1 MGNINWSKSTSFYD
15 EKNSLINANV
25 TQNDWLGFLDALG
38 WMENTGKYGGVN
50 SSGYIGMYQ
59 VGNDQLSYMNFIN
72 GIGGKLFN
80 IASINDLAENPLAQ
94 DLAAIMEFS
103 GIPDIGTSFV
113 SKYTAVKIASQ
124 QYPNL
129 YSNFNNIIGKSFT
142 IKYLSDSGQI
152 TGTDTIILTAAGIA
166 SAAHLIGQGAMA
178 KALNYIYTSC
188 FDGSGNQIS
197 SIATLPT
204 SGLADGNNIA
214 FSTYTKLLQNYDI
227 SPLINASEDPNLTQ
241 LSSLISVL
249 VSHRKD
255 KIIDDIIVKKQ
266 DISMSL
272 LPEYKNIVQAILQ
285 GLDLSVEHL
294 DTIDGNVILAG
305 GDNLKYTDKAD
316 LVFGLGDNNTL
327 KGGKG
332 KDILIG
338 GNGYDTYIWNTGDG
352 TDTIIDEDGN
362 GIIKVNNADVELF
375 AAGSFIETSP
385 GVWQKTMVDNS
396 VLTLTHHS
404 PWRLITADG
413 SEIILGSDWQDG
425 DFGIHLQTAA
435 ADVSGSLIPH
445 GDLKPLDQDP
455 NTDGIQ
461 TGTDALGNVI
471 VGTEA
476 DPVREDTLYD
486 DTGNDRLEG
495 YAGSDILLANR
506 GGDNLL
512 YADQQQD
519 FQTLYNQGQSATG
532 TGQRG
537 DLLSS
542 GAGSDQLYGSNGRDA
557 LAGGDGADILL
568 GGGDDDLLYGDGG
581 FVGVGSG
588 WSVNA
593 SVQLSGANYQ
603 ASTLG
608 GNDILYGG
616 TGNDILNGGQGSD
629 VLDGGAGRDILQG
642 GEGNDVLYADEQN
655 SEAVNGMNQANL
667 SGDFLSGGLG
677 DDMLIGVTLS
687 NAATGESGGN
697 DLMLGGDGQDWID
710 GGGGDDT
717 LYGDA
722 SGYANSNWAVTRELT
737 SVGNSTTVS
746 LQFSNADATDLGA
759 GSADT
764 IYGGAGKDWIFS
776 NQGDDVVDAGIDDD
790 VAFGGLGQDTIFG
803 RDGND
808 LLLGNDGTTSEL
820 GDGSDYLDGGD
831 GDDTLWGE
839 GGADTLQG
847 GAGNDKLQ
855 GDGNDTTNQEQGDDL
870 LDGGADNDT
879 LYGNGGN
886 DTLIGGTGNDELYGG
901 AGFDTYI
908 INAGDGIDHIIDSDP
923 EKNSKIIFGNGV
935 KSSDVKLRLGS
946 LMLDLGNGNAVH
958 IENFDQTDVFNSSS
972 VSSFEFADG
981 TTLNVDQLLAR
992 GFDLDGTDQ
1001 NDTIFGTN
1009 TIDRINGMEG
1019 NDQLVG
1025 GAGNDI
1031 MLGGAGMDYLQGDDG
1046 DDYLDGGDGDD
1057 LSTLNGNLLFEGG
1070 LSGGAG
1076 DDTIYG
1082 RAGKDELVG
1091 GDGQDLLDGG
1101 TEDDLLFGEAGN
1113 DRLLGGDGDDKLSGG
1128 DGNDTLSG
1136 GAGVDYFNG
1145 GAGDDTYLDVT
1156 AEDVIFDNQGSDT
1169 IELLGANGLAATGAL
1184 SKTGNSSVAVKL
1196 DNGDTLNLINAFYGT
1211 HYNLKFANNA
1221 IIDLEAMIGNTLTT
1235 AVSLGL
1241 DDNGGHLYGGAGND
1255 LLHGGAGNDV
1265 LSGALGADKLYGYA
1279 GNDTLNGGAGNDI
1292 LDAGAG
1298 DDTLIGSVGQD
1309 LLLGGAGNDV
1319 YQLDANAGPDLIT
1332 DSQGQNL
1339 IRFGADLDQAAL
1351 TVSVLTIAG
1360 QTALTL
1366 KVAGV
1371 ELATITQG
1379 LTTYR
1384 FEFADGSQMSAD
1396 EFMLNFRTDVVTQT
1410 GNDSDNTLFGG
1421 RAADSLSGNAGNDTL
1436 WGGGGNDL
1444 LFGGLGGDDYHY
1456 QLGDGH
1462 DIIQETDG
1470 ANAGQSSQDRV
1481 VFGPGIEV
1489 SDVVFNH
1496 RANGDLS
1503 LSVAGLAD
1511 AITVVGWYADPAQR
1525 VENFVFA
1532 DGQQIS
1538 ADSLLALPL
1547 APQLGGAGDDSLV
1560 GSAFRDILRGGN
1572 GNDLLSGNGGNDD
1585 LYGEAGTDRYVF
1597 AMNSGADQIFEV
1609 AGETSIIELNDY
1621 DLSRL
1626 VGTRVGDDLLLSVS
1640 GAGDSMTLKDFYT
1653 QSHDWQVK
1661 TPSGTSLSVAEL
1673 LSNNAAYLTSRSELT
1688 GLQDHWLAGV
1698 RDSVTQ
1704 AQKAA
1709 GMVST
1714 AEEMSFQFDIS
1725 QTATSYTRA
1734 NGYGGWMPSN
1744 GASYTFNRPAVAIG
1758 GVSFVP
1764 YASDNANINYQVDAS
1779 GSVLKNVVVDWSG
1792 PKVASSSRVY
1802 SSTTGHYLYTT
1813 EQLVNIILSL
1823 GVSGMENPYV
1833 YTETPLYTATT
1844 TTTHYSGTVRSMMPA
1859 DGTGYSVDNV
1869 QAQNFF
1875 QLGSYPT
1882 TLSMSVA
1889 NSAIIIDQVTA
1900 GDSDNTIHYSGD
1912 LGIVQGGAGNDTI
1925 RANGYDVS
1933 IGNQSFA
1940 SQLFLDG
1947 GVGNDLIVGGLDS
1960 DTIVGGRGDDMLRG
1974 ETGDDRYYF
1983 LAGDTGTDL
1992 VYDVGY
1998 GGPVDNDSVVFGAG
2012 ITLANLSFSWGN
2024 EALPGYT
2031 YGNYDESRIRMFQ
2044 TLDITWQPG
2053 SVARIV
2059 MPTPFLNSG
2068 GDTVVSNDWE
2078 QTGIEYFEFADGS
2091 RMRMTQMLAS
2101 ANVPVR
2107 PTLGRPGD
2115 NMVAGTVGADELLGL
2130 SGADDLYG
2138 GFGADT
2144 LIGNAGD
2151 DWLFGGAGDDRLE
2164 GGMGDDSY
2172 YFLADEVGTD
2182 LLYDLG
2188 YGGNYGGGYGG
2199 SYGGDYG
2206 GSYGGDYGGSYG
2218 GGYGGDYGGNN
2229 DTVVFGD
2236 GVSLSNFNFA
2246 WNEEALTSAADGS
2259 TQWYQTLDIT
2269 WQPNSTVRIV
2279 MPRADRNAAEKIG
2292 IEYFKFADGSQMTMA
2307 QMLSLAGPSR
2317 EHSPIINTPLA
2328 DQVATED
2335 MPFSYTIPQDAFIDL
2350 DAGDSLRYSYDG
2362 WPGWL
2367 NFDPETLSFS
2377 GTPPFSGATDL
2388 YSPSDWWNVRVT
2400 ATDRFGA
2407 SISNSFTLTANPINK
2422 VTGTT
2427 SGDSLL
2433 GTALADELIG
2443 LAGSDQLDGGSGTD
2457 KLIGGLGDDRLN
2469 GGAGDDLLYG
2479 GDILDNSV
2487 ATPINQLVINAKASL
2502 LNDGV
2507 GARMDVYIDGLLKT
2521 SFSVTNTQNY
2531 QAYTVDP
2538 TLLGMGGHR
2547 IEVVFGNDSA
2557 IAGPPAQD
2565 RNLFVSGIVL
2575 NGSVIASTAN
2585 GVYYDIGA
2593 GGAALDGQNLLV
2605 GQVTMPWN
2613 GALRFNLDGNDRLDG
2628 GIGADT
2634 MIGGFGNDVYVVD
2647 NVADTINETIDAGI
2661 DIVQSSIDYDLRNA
2675 ANVENLL
2682 LVGPDAFDGIGNALD
2697 NTLFGNLVGNS
2708 LDGGLGVDRMVGG
2721 QGDDFYVIDNNSD
2734 IVVEYSGEGIDTAL
2748 AGVSFSLSANVENLI
2763 LSGTAAINGTGN
2775 TLNNILEGNTGNN
2788 TLNGD
2793 AGDDTLKGQA
2803 GNDGVN
2809 GGAGNDVL
2817 YGGDVI
2823 DAVPATLVNQLVI
2836 NAKANLLNDGAG
2848 ARMDVYID
2856 GVLKTTFSVSN
2867 TAAYQD
2873 YTLDPGLLGI
2883 GAHLIDIAFSN
2894 DAAIASPP
2902 QDRNLYVNTIKING
2916 QSIANSADG
2925 VYYDIGAGTAALD
2938 GKNLIAGQ
2946 GVMPW
2951 NGALRF
2957 NLDGNDRLD
2966 GGTGAD
2972 TMAGGLGNDIYIV
2985 GEAGDSVIEAA
2996 NAGIDLIQS
3005 SISYDL
3011 NQAANVEN
3019 LTLTGSATITA
3030 IGNALDNTLLGNAAD
3045 NRLDG
3050 GLGIDRLAGGLG
3062 NDTYVVDSSSDVIVE
3077 NANSGIDTV
3086 ESSVSWTLGAELENL
3101 TLTGSTAINGTGNAL
3116 NNVLKGN
3123 SAVNSL
3129 SAAAGNDTLDGG
3141 AGADTLTGGT
3151 GNDTYLLGR
3160 GYAADTVVENDATA
3174 GNTDIAQFLSGIT
3187 ADQIWLRHVG
3197 NNLEASIIGT
3207 SDKLVVKDWY
3217 TGAANHVEQFK
3228 TTDGALT
3235 LLDSQVENLVSA
3247 MAAFAPPAAGQTT
3260 LPTDYQAALA
3270 PVIAANWK

>member
-1 MGNINWSKSTSFYD
+1 MKS
-15 EKNSLINANV
+15 N
-25 TQNDWLGFLDALG
+25 
-38 WMENTGKYGGVN
+38 
-50 SSGYIGMYQ
+50 
-59 VGNDQLSYMNFIN
+59 
-72 GIGGKLFN
+72 
-80 IASINDLAENPLAQ
+80 
-94 DLAAIMEFS
+94 
-103 GIPDIGTSFV
+103 
-113 SKYTAVKIASQ
+113 
-124 QYPNL
+124 
-129 YSNFNNIIGKSFT
+129 
-142 IKYLSDSGQI
+142 
-152 TGTDTIILTAAGIA
+152 
-166 SAAHLIGQGAMA
+166 
-178 KALNYIYTSC
+178 
-188 FDGSGNQIS
+188 
-197 SIATLPT
+197 
-204 SGLADGNNIA
+204 
-214 FSTYTKLLQNYDI
+214 
-227 SPLINASEDPNLTQ
+227 
-241 LSSLISVL
+241 
-249 VSHRKD
+249 
-255 KIIDDIIVKKQ
+255 
-266 DISMSL
+266 
-272 LPEYKNIVQAILQ
+272 
-285 GLDLSVEHL
+285 
-294 DTIDGNVILAG
+294 
-305 GDNLKYTDKAD
+305 
-316 LVFGLGDNNTL
+316 
-327 KGGKG
+327 
-332 KDILIG
+332 
-338 GNGYDTYIWNTGDG
+338 
-352 TDTIIDEDGN
+352 
-362 GIIKVNNADVELF
+362 
-375 AAGSFIETSP
+375 
-385 GVWQKTMVDNS
+385 
-396 VLTLTHHS
+396 
-404 PWRLITADG
+404 
-413 SEIILGSDWQDG
+413 
-425 DFGIHLQTAA
+425 
-435 ADVSGSLIPH
+435 
-445 GDLKPLDQDP
+445 
-455 NTDGIQ
+455 
-461 TGTDALGNVI
+461 
-471 VGTEA
+471 
-476 DPVREDTLYD
+476 
-486 DTGNDRLEG
+486 
-495 YAGSDILLANR
+495 
-506 GGDNLL
+506 
-512 YADQQQD
+512 
-519 FQTLYNQGQSATG
+519 
-532 TGQRG
+532 
-537 DLLSS
+537 
-542 GAGSDQLYGSNGRDA
+542 
-557 LAGGDGADILL
+557 
-568 GGGDDDLLYGDGG
+568 
-581 FVGVGSG
+581 
-588 WSVNA
+588 
-593 SVQLSGANYQ
+593 
-603 ASTLG
+603 
-608 GNDILYGG
+608 
-616 TGNDILNGGQGSD
+616 
-629 VLDGGAGRDILQG
+629 
-642 GEGNDVLYADEQN
+642 
-655 SEAVNGMNQANL
+655 
-667 SGDFLSGGLG
+667 
-677 DDMLIGVTLS
+677 
-687 NAATGESGGN
+687 
-697 DLMLGGDGQDWID
+697 
-710 GGGGDDT
+710 
-717 LYGDA
+717 
-722 SGYANSNWAVTRELT
+722 
-737 SVGNSTTVS
+737 
-746 LQFSNADATDLGA
+746 
-759 GSADT
+759 
-764 IYGGAGKDWIFS
+764 
-776 NQGDDVVDAGIDDD
+776 
-790 VAFGGLGQDTIFG
+790 
-803 RDGND
+803 
-808 LLLGNDGTTSEL
+808 
-820 GDGSDYLDGGD
+820 
-831 GDDTLWGE
+831 
-839 GGADTLQG
+839 
-847 GAGNDKLQ
+847 
-855 GDGNDTTNQEQGDDL
+855 
-870 LDGGADNDT
+870 
-879 LYGNGGN
+879 
-886 DTLIGGTGNDELYGG
+886 
-901 AGFDTYI
+901 
-908 INAGDGIDHIIDSDP
+908 
-923 EKNSKIIFGNGV
+923 
-935 KSSDVKLRLGS
+935 DVKLRLGS

-958 IENFDQTDVFNSSS
+958 IENFDQTDVFNTSS

-981 TTLNVDQLLAR
+981 TTLSIDQLLAR

-1001 NDTIFGTN
+1001 NDTVFGTN
-1009 TIDRINGMEG
+1009 TTDRINGLDG
-1019 NDQLVG
+1019 NDQLVS
-1025 GAGNDI
+1025 GAGNDTL
-1031 MLGGAGMDYLQGDDG
+1031 LGGAGMDYLQGDDG

-1057 LSTLNGNLLFEGG
+1057 LSTLNGNVLFDGG

-1082 RAGKDELVG
+1082 RAGKDELAG

-1101 TEDDLLFGEAGN
+1101 TEDDFLFGEAGN

-1128 DGNDTLSG
+1128 EGNDILTG
-1136 GAGVDYFNG
+1136 GAGLDYFNG
-1145 GAGDDTYLDVT
+1145 GAGDDTYLDLA

-1169 IELLGANGLAATGAL
+1169 IELLGANGLATTDAL
-1184 SKTGNSSVAVKL
+1184 SKSGNSSLAVKL
-1196 DNGDTLNLINAFYGT
+1196 DNGDTLNLVNVFYGT
-1211 HYNLKFANNA
+1211 HYNLKFGNSST
-1221 IIDLEAMIGNTLTT
+1221 IDLEAMIGSTLTT

-1241 DDNGGHLYGGAGND
+1241 EDNGGRLYGGAGADNLYGGAGND
-1255 LLHGGAGNDV
+1255 A

-1298 DDTLIGSVGQD
+1298 DDTLIGGVGQD

-1384 FEFADGSQMSAD
+1384 FELADGSQMSAD
-1396 EFMLNFRTDVVTQT
+1396 EFMLNFRSDAVTQN
-1410 GNDSDNTLFGG
+1410 GNDSDNILFGG

-1436 WGGGGNDL
+1436 WGGGGNDR
-1444 LFGGLGGDDYHY
+1444 LFGGLGADDYHY
-1456 QLGDGH
+1456 RLDDGH
-1462 DIIQETDG
+1462 DIIQETDV

-1503 LSVAGLAD
+1503 LSVAGLTD

-1525 VENFVFA
+1525 VESFVFA
-1532 DGQQIS
+1532 DGQQVS

-1585 LYGEAGTDRYVF
+1585 LYGDAGTDSYVF

-1626 VGTRVGDDLLLSVS
+1626 AGTRVGDDLLLSVS
-1640 GAGDSMTLKDFYT
+1640 GAADSMTLTGFYT

-1714 AEEMSFQFDIS
+1714 AGEMSFQFDIS

-1744 GASYTFNRPAVAIG
+1744 GASYTINRPAVAIG

-1764 YASDNANINYQVDAS
+1764 YASDNANINYQVDSS

-1792 PKVASSSRVY
+1792 PEVASSLRVY

-1813 EQLVNIILSL
+1813 EQLVNLILSL

-1833 YTETPLYTATT
+1833 FTETPLYTTTT
-1844 TTTHYSGTVRSMMPA
+1844 TTTHYTGKVRSMMPA
-1859 DGTGYSVDNV
+1859 DGTGYGVDNV

-1875 QLGSYPT
+1875 QLGNYPT

-1900 GDSDNTIHYSGD
+1900 GDSDNTIRYSGD

-1998 GGPVDNDSVVFGAG
+1998 GGPVDNDTVVFGAG

-2031 YGNYDESRIRMFQ
+2031 YGNYDESRLRMFQ

-2059 MPTPFLNSG
+2059 MPTPFVNSYG
-2068 GDTVVSNDWE
+2068 TTVVSNDWE

-2091 RMRMTQMLAS
+2091 RMRMTQILAS

-2199 SYGGDYG
+2199 SYGG
-2206 GSYGGDYGGSYG
+2206 
-2218 GGYGGDYGGNN
+2218 GYGGDYGGNN

-2246 WNEEALTSAADGS
+2246 WNEEALISAVDGS

-2279 MPRADRNAAEKIG
+2279 IPRADRNDAEKIG

-2307 QMLSLAGPSR
+2307 QMLSLAGPSP

-2350 DAGDSLRYSYDG
+2350 DAGDSLRYSHDG

-2367 NFDPETLSFS
+2367 NFDPETLTFS

-2388 YSPSDWWNVRVT
+2388 YSPSDWWNVTVT

-2407 SISNSFTLTANPINK
+2407 SISNSFRLTANPINK

-2427 SGDSLL
+2427 SSDSLL
-2433 GTALADELIG
+2433 GTALADQLIG

-2487 ATPINQLVINAKASL
+2487 ATPINQLVINAKASF

-2507 GARMDVYIDGLLKT
+2507 GARMDVYINGLLKT

-2538 TLLGMGGHR
+2538 ALLGVDGHR
-2547 IEVVFGNDSA
+2547 IEVAFSNDST
-2557 IAGPPAQD
+2557 IAGTPAQD

-2575 NGSVIASTAN
+2575 NGVAIATTTA
-2585 GVYYDIGA
+2585 GVYYDIGPA
-2593 GGAALDGQNLLV
+2593 TKALDGQNLLA

-2634 MIGGFGNDVYVVD
+2634 MIGGFGNDIYIVD
-2647 NVADTINETIDAGI
+2647 NVADTITEMIDAGI
-2661 DIVQSSIDYDLRNA
+2661 DMVQSTIDYDLKNT
-2675 ANVENLL
+2675 ANVENLM
-2682 LVGPDAFDGIGNALD
+2682 LVGADALDGIGNALD

-2721 QGDDFYVIDNNSD
+2721 QGDDYYIVDNNGD
-2734 IVVEYSGEGIDTAL
+2734 IVVENSGEGTDTVL
-2748 AGVSFSLSANVENLI
+2748 SEVSYSLSANVENLS
-2763 LSGTAAINGTGN
+2763 LTGTAAINATGN
-2775 TLNNILEGNTGNN
+2775 TLNNILEGNAANN

-2793 AGDDTLKGQA
+2793 AGEDTLKGQA
-2803 GNDGVN
+2803 GNDSVN
-2809 GGAGNDVL
+2809 GGAGDDVL
-2817 YGGDVI
+2817 YGGDLI
-2823 DAVPATLVNQLVI
+2823 DGVPATLVNQLVI
-2836 NAKANLLNDGAG
+2836 NAKTNLLNDGAG

-2856 GVLKTTFSVSN
+2856 GVLKTTFSVTN

-2873 YTLDPGLLGI
+2873 YTVDPGLLGI

-2925 VYYDIGAGTAALD
+2925 VYYDIGAGTGALD
-2938 GKNLIAGQ
+2938 GKNLIASQ

-2966 GGTGAD
+2966 GGIGAD
-2972 TMAGGLGNDIYIV
+2972 TMAGGLGNDIYTV

-2996 NAGIDLIQS
+2996 NAGIDLVQS

-3019 LTLTGSATITA
+3019 LTLTGSATINA

-3062 NDTYVVDSSSDVIVE
+3062 NDTYVVDNGSDVIVE
-3077 NANSGIDTV
+3077 NANSGIDSV
-3086 ESSVSWTLGAELENL
+3086 ESSISWTLGGELENL
-3101 TLTGSTAINGTGNAL
+3101 TLTGSTASNGTGNAL

-3123 SAVNSL
+3123 SAGNSL

-3141 AGADTLTGGT
+3141 AGADTLTGGI
-3151 GNDTYLLGR
+3151 GNDTYVLGR

-3197 NNLEASIIGT
+3197 NNLEASVIGT

-3247 MAAFAPPAAGQTT
+3247 MAAFAPPTAGQTT

>member
-1 MGNINWSKSTSFYD
+1 MSYKP
-15 EKNSLINANV
+15 V
-25 TQNDWLGFLDALG
+25 TGISGFLEWWASKPMLYDILAIQTLYG
-38 WMENTGKYGGVN
+38 VNTTEPKLDNTGDKAYKFKTGA
-50 SSGYIGMYQ
+50 
-59 VGNDQLSYMNFIN
+59 D
-72 GIGGKLFN
+72 
-80 IASINDLAENPLAQ
+80 
-94 DLAAIMEFS
+94 AIQA
-103 GIPDIGTSFV
+103 IW
-113 SKYTAVKIASQ
+113 
-124 QYPNL
+124 
-129 YSNFNNIIGKSFT
+129 
-142 IKYLSDSGQI
+142 DSG
-152 TGTDTIILTAAGIA
+152 GTDTIDAHEQTDSVTIDLRPGHFSFVGTDEGSSQQQIAIAYQVAGQENNWIENA
-166 SAAHLIGQGAMA
+166 IGGSKDDHLIGNAGDNRLEGGAGA
-178 KALNYIYTSC
+178 DTLIGG
-188 FDGSGNQIS
+188 DGI
-197 SIATLPT
+197 
-204 SGLADGNNIA
+204 D
-214 FSTYTKLLQNYDI
+214 TYVI
-227 SPLINASEDPNLTQ
+227 EG
-241 LSSLISVL
+241 
-249 VSHRKD
+249 
-255 KIIDDIIVKKQ
+255 DDIIVDSGLNRIIYQGKL
-266 DISMSL
+266 IS
-272 LPEYKNIVQAILQ
+272 
-285 GLDLSVEHL
+285 GLFV
-294 DTIDGNVILAG
+294 
-305 GDNLKYTDKAD
+305 
-316 LVFGLGDNNTL
+316 
-327 KGGKG
+327 
-332 KDILIG
+332 
-338 GNGYDTYIWNTGDG
+338 GNGSGTTFTSLDG
-352 TDTIIDEDGN
+352 EIIQ
-362 GIIKVNNADVELF
+362 F
-375 AAGSFIETSP
+375 HSP
-385 GVWQKTMVDNS
+385 GH
-396 VLTLTHHS
+396 LTLS
-404 PWRLITADG
+404 AEDSITFLNQTSASAFADN
-413 SEIILGSDWQDG
+413 
-425 DFGIHLQTAA
+425 DFGFHLQETAINI
-435 ADVSGSLIPH
+435 SGSLIPH
-445 GDLKPLDQDP
+445 GDIKPLDQDP

-461 TGTDALGNVI
+461 IGTDALGNVI

-476 DPVREDTLYD
+476 DPGHEDTLYD
-486 DTGNDRLEG
+486 DIGNDRLEG

-519 FQTLYNQGQSATG
+519 FQALYSQGQTTTG

-603 ASTLG
+603 ASTLS

-642 GEGNDVLYADEQN
+642 GDGNDVLYSDEQN
-655 SEAVNGMNQANL
+655 SEAANGTDQANL

-687 NAATGESGGN
+687 NASTGESGGN
-697 DLMLGGDGQDWID
+697 DLMLGGDGQDWVD

-722 SGYANSNWAVTRELT
+722 SGYANSNWAVIRELT
-737 SVGNSTTVS
+737 TVGTTTTASV
-746 LQFSNADATDLGA
+746 QFSNADATDLGI

-790 VAFGGLGQDTIFG
+790 VVFGGLGQDTIFG

-808 LLLGNDGTTSEL
+808 LLLGNHGISSQL

-831 GDDTLWGE
+831 GDDRLWGD
-839 GGADTLQG
+839 GGDDVLLG
-847 GAGNDKLQ
+847 GSGNDGLQ
-855 GDGNDTTNQEQGDDL
+855 GDGNGTISQEQGDDL
-870 LDGGADNDT
+870 LDGGAGNDQ
-879 LYGNGGN
+879 LYGDGGN
-886 DTLIGGTGNDELYGG
+886 DTLIGGTGNDDLYGG
-901 AGFDTYI
+901 SGFDTYI
-908 INAGDGIDHIIDSDP
+908 INAGDGIDHIIDSDS

-958 IENFDQTDVFNSSS
+958 IENFDQTDVFNTSS

-981 TTLNVDQLLAR
+981 TTLSIDQLLAR

-1001 NDTIFGTN
+1001 NDTVLGTN
-1009 TIDRINGMEG
+1009 TTDRINGLDG

-1025 GAGNDI
+1025 GAGNDTL
-1031 MLGGAGMDYLQGDDG
+1031 LGGAGMDYLQGDDG
-1046 DDYLDGGDGDD
+1046 DDYLDGGDGDE
-1057 LSTLNGNLLFEGG
+1057 LSTLNGNVLFNGG

-1101 TEDDLLFGEAGN
+1101 TENDFLFGEAGN
-1113 DRLLGGDGDDKLSGG
+1113 DRLLGGDGDDQLSGG
-1128 DGNDTLSG
+1128 EGNDTLTG

-1145 GAGDDTYLDVT
+1145 GGGDDTYLDLT

-1169 IELLGANGLAATGAL
+1169 IELLGANGLAATGGL

-1211 HYNLKFANNA
+1211 HYNLKFANSS

-1241 DDNGGHLYGGAGND
+1241 DDNGGRLYGGAGADNLYGGAGND
-1255 LLHGGAGNDV
+1255 A

-1279 GNDTLNGGAGNDI
+1279 GNDTLNGGAGNDT

-1298 DDTLIGSVGQD
+1298 DDTLIGGVGQD

-1319 YQLDANAGPDLIT
+1319 YQLDANSGPDLIT

-1396 EFMLNFRTDVVTQT
+1396 EFTLNFRTDAVTQT

-1436 WGGGGNDL
+1436 WGGAGNDQL
-1444 LFGGLGGDDYHY
+1444 LGGLGSDDYHY
-1456 QLGDGH
+1456 RLGNGH

-1489 SDVVFNH
+1489 SDVVFSH

-1532 DGQQIS
+1532 DGQQVG
-1538 ADSLLALPL
+1538 ADTLLQLPL
-1547 APQLGGAGDDSLV
+1547 APQLGGGGDDKLI

-1572 GNDLLSGNGGNDD
+1572 GNDLLAGNGGNDE
-1585 LYGEAGTDRYVF
+1585 LYGETGTDSYVF

-1626 VGTRVGDDLLLSVS
+1626 AGTRVGDDLLLSVS

-1714 AEEMSFQFDIS
+1714 AGEMSFQFDIS

-1758 GVSFVP
+1758 GVSFIP
-1764 YASDNANINYQVDAS
+1764 YASDNANINYQVDS
-1779 GSVLKNVVVDWSG
+1779 PGSVLKNVVVDWSG
-1792 PKVASSSRVY
+1792 PEVASSSRVY

-1813 EQLVNIILSL
+1813 EQIVNLILSL

-1844 TTTHYSGTVRSMMPA
+1844 TTTHYIGTVRSMTPA

-1875 QLGSYPT
+1875 QLGNYPT

-1889 NSAIIIDQVTA
+1889 NSAIIIDQITA

-1933 IGNQSFA
+1933 IGNQSFD

-1998 GGPVDNDSVVFGAG
+1998 GGPVDNDTVVFGAG

-2031 YGNYDESRIRMFQ
+2031 YGNYDESRLRMFQ

-2059 MPTPFLNSG
+2059 MPTPFVNSYG
-2068 GDTVVSNDWE
+2068 TTVVSNDWE

-2091 RMRMTQMLAS
+2091 RMRMTQILAS

-2115 NMVAGTVGADELLGL
+2115 NMVAGTVGAEELLGL

-2199 SYGGDYG
+2199 GYGGSYGGDYG

-2236 GVSLSNFNFA
+2236 GVSLSNFNSA

-2279 MPRADRNAAEKIG
+2279 MPRVDRNDAEKIG

-2307 QMLSLAGPSR
+2307 QMLSLAGPSP

-2350 DAGDSLRYSYDG
+2350 DAGDSLRYSYDS

-2367 NFDPETLSFS
+2367 NFDPETLTFS

-2487 ATPINQLVINAKASL
+2487 ATPINQLVVNAKASL

-2538 TLLGMGGHR
+2538 ALLGVDGHR

-2593 GGAALDGQNLLV
+2593 GAAALDGQNLLA

-2628 GIGADT
+2628 GIGADS

-2661 DIVQSSIDYDLRNA
+2661 DMVQSSIDYDLKNA
-2675 ANVENLL
+2675 VNVENLML
-2682 LVGPDAFDGIGNALD
+2682 LGTEAFDGIGNSLN
-2697 NTLFGNLVGNS
+2697 NTLFGNMVDNW
-2708 LDGGLGVDRMVGG
+2708 LDGGIGRDRMVGG
-2721 QGDDFYVIDNNSD
+2721 KGDDYYIVDNIGD
-2734 IVVEYSGEGIDTAL
+2734 IVVENSGEGTDTVL
-2748 AGVSFSLSANVENLI
+2748 SEVSYNLSANVENLS
-2763 LSGTAAINGTGN
+2763 LTGTAAINATGN
-2775 TLNNILEGNTGNN
+2775 TLNNVLEGNTGNN

-2793 AGDDTLKGQA
+2793 AGDDILKGQA
-2803 GNDGVN
+2803 GNDSVN

-2823 DAVPATLVNQLVI
+2823 DALPATLVNQLVI
-2836 NAKANLLNDGAG
+2836 NAKANLLIDGVG

-2856 GVLKTTFSVSN
+2856 GVLKTTFSVTN
-2867 TAAYQD
+2867 TAAYQN
-2873 YTLDPGLLGI
+2873 YTVDPGLLGI
-2883 GAHLIDIAFSN
+2883 GAHLIDISFSN

-2902 QDRNLYVNTIKING
+2902 QDRNLYINTLTVNG
-2916 QSIANSADG
+2916 QSIANTADG

-2966 GGTGAD
+2966 GGIGAD

-2996 NAGIDLIQS
+2996 NAGIDLVQS

-3011 NQAANVEN
+3011 TQAANVEN
-3019 LTLTGSATITA
+3019 LTLTGLATINAT
-3030 IGNALDNTLLGNAAD
+3030 GNALDNTLLGNAAD

-3062 NDTYVVDSSSDVIVE
+3062 NDTYVVDSNSDVIVE

-3116 NNVLKGN
+3116 NNALKGN

-3141 AGADTLTGGT
+3141 AGVDTLTGGT

-3207 SDKLVVKDWY
+3207 DDKLIVKDWY
-3217 TGAANHVEQFK
+3217 TGTANHVEQFK

-3247 MAAFAPPAAGQTT
+3247 MAAFAPPTAGQTT

-3270 PVIAANWK
+3270 PVISANWK

>member
-1 MGNINWSKSTSFYD
+1 MTSFNYNTLD
-15 EKNSLINANV
+15 NANIISNGQTEYQRICFNLVKTAEGVKTEAYLDSKKIPTIGIGFNLRDTNVLQKVLMAFSVDGVTDLANV
-25 TQNDWLGFLDALG
+25 TNAFLVIANAPYNSDTALQTALNNKMAEYYAQGKVNRSTFAFAAGETGFNEMRDTFNQAVQEYEGNHLPGKNEPGRVDNWLANIPSSKERAVLVSLSYNGLINEGTSPTLRKAILDGNRAEAWYQIRYDSNKLGKHYLGNVIEPSEQLAFDKGEDKGTAKRRFLESETFGLYNDEVNVTPDEAKDAYRMLQLHRDYVLKYEAGYGQTSDGQDGSRGNQIDKANNDYHLTATSVVETLIQALTLARDALIADLQSKYTSLVGFDFSSYNALSIYLDPNRDSASQAINPQHNSKLDARQKDQNGNEIISNDILIG
-38 WMENTGKYGGVN
+38 EGG
-50 SSGYIGMYQ
+50 
-59 VGNDQLSYMNFIN
+59 DDTL
-72 GIGGKLFN
+72 IGGK
-80 IASINDLAENPLAQ
+80 
-94 DLAAIMEFS
+94 
-103 GIPDIGTSFV
+103 
-113 SKYTAVKIASQ
+113 
-124 QYPNL
+124 
-129 YSNFNNIIGKSFT
+129 
-142 IKYLSDSGQI
+142 
-152 TGTDTIILTAAGIA
+152 
-166 SAAHLIGQGAMA
+166 
-178 KALNYIYTSC
+178 
-188 FDGSGNQIS
+188 GN
-197 SIATLPT
+197 
-204 SGLADGNNIA
+204 
-214 FSTYTKLLQNYDI
+214 
-227 SPLINASEDPNLTQ
+227 
-241 LSSLISVL
+241 
-249 VSHRKD
+249 
-255 KIIDDIIVKKQ
+255 
-266 DISMSL
+266 
-272 LPEYKNIVQAILQ
+272 
-285 GLDLSVEHL
+285 
-294 DTIDGNVILAG
+294 
-305 GDNLKYTDKAD
+305 
-316 LVFGLGDNNTL
+316 
-327 KGGKG
+327 
-332 KDILIG
+332 DILIG

-352 TDTIIDEDGN
+352 TDTIIDEDGK

-375 AAGSFIETSP
+375 AVGAFIETTPGS
-385 GVWQKTMVDNS
+385 GVWKKTMADGS
-396 VLTLTHHS
+396 ILTLTHHS
-404 PWRLITADG
+404 PWRLVTEDG
-413 SEIILGSDWQDG
+413 SEIILGDDWQDG
-425 DFGIHLQTAA
+425 EFGIHRQSAG
-435 ADVSGSLIPH
+435 ADVSGSVIPH

-461 TGTDALGNVI
+461 IGTDALGNVI

-476 DPVREDTLYD
+476 DPGREDTLYD
-486 DTGNDRLEG
+486 DSGNDRLEG

-616 TGNDILNGGQGSD
+616 TGNDTLNGGQGAD

-642 GEGNDVLYADEQN
+642 GEGNDVLYADEQV

-687 NAATGESGGN
+687 NASTGESGGN

-722 SGYANSNWAVTRELT
+722 SGYANSNWAVTRELAT
-737 SVGNSTTVS
+737 VGNTTTAS
-746 LQFSNADATDLGA
+746 IQFSNADATDLGI

-790 VAFGGLGQDTIFG
+790 VVFGGLGQDTIFG
-803 RDGND
+803 RNGND
-808 LLLGNDGTTSEL
+808 LLLGNNGTTSQL

-831 GDDTLWGE
+831 GDDRLWGD
-839 GGADTLQG
+839 GGSDVLLG
-847 GAGNDKLQ
+847 GSGNDGLQ
-855 GDGNDTTNQEQGDDL
+855 GDGNGTISQEQGDDL
-870 LDGGADNDT
+870 LDGGAGNDQ
-879 LYGNGGN
+879 LYGDGGN
-886 DTLIGGTGNDELYGG
+886 DTLIGGTGNDDLYGG
-901 AGFDTYI
+901 SGFDTYI
-908 INAGDGIDHIIDSDP
+908 INAGDGIDHIIDSDS

-935 KSSDVKLRLGS
+935 NSSDVKLRLGS

-981 TTLNVDQLLAR
+981 TTLSIDQLLAR
-992 GFDLDGTDQ
+992 GFDLSGANLD
-1001 NDTIFGTN
+1001 DTIFGTN
-1009 TIDRINGMEG
+1009 TVDRINGYAG
-1019 NDQLVG
+1019 NDTLVA
-1025 GAGNDI
+1025 GAGNDV
-1031 MLGGAGMDYLQGDDG
+1031 
-1046 DDYLDGGDGDD
+1046 LDGGEGADIMAGGIGDD
-1057 LSTLNGNLLFEGG
+1057 LYLNVSGEDTIADYEGHDTIRLAQANAVG
-1070 LSGGAG
+1070 AGGVSIYNFGDQNQLRGVSIALDSGGALKLQNVFFG
-1076 DDTIYG
+1076 TDATLEFANGSTLDLET
-1082 RAGKDELVG
+1082 LVG
-1091 GDGQDLLDGG
+1091 NSLTTSLALTLGD
-1101 TEDDLLFGEAGN
+1101 
-1113 DRLLGGDGDDKLSGG
+1113 SGG
-1128 DGNDTLSG
+1128 
-1136 GAGVDYFNG
+1136 
-1145 GAGDDTYLDVT
+1145 
-1156 AEDVIFDNQGSDT
+1156 E
-1169 IELLGANGLAATGAL
+1169 
-1184 SKTGNSSVAVKL
+1184 
-1196 DNGDTLNLINAFYGT
+1196 
-1211 HYNLKFANNA
+1211 
-1221 IIDLEAMIGNTLTT
+1221 
-1235 AVSLGL
+1235 
-1241 DDNGGHLYGGAGND
+1241 LYGGAGADN
-1255 LLHGGAGNDV
+1255 LHGGAGNDA

-1279 GNDTLNGGAGNDI
+1279 GNDTLNGGAGNDM

-1298 DDTLIGSVGQD
+1298 DDTLIGGAGQD

-1319 YQLDANAGPDLIT
+1319 YQLEANSGPDLIT

-1339 IRFGADLDQAAL
+1339 IRFGADLDQATLA
-1351 TVSVLTIAG
+1351 VSVLTIAG

-1396 EFMLNFRTDVVTQT
+1396 EFMLNFRTDAVTQN

-1436 WGGGGNDL
+1436 WGGAGNDQL
-1444 LFGGLGGDDYHY
+1444 LGGLGSDDYHY
-1456 QLGDGH
+1456 RLGDGH
-1462 DIIQETDG
+1462 DIIQETDVVD
-1470 ANAGQSSQDRV
+1470 AGLSSQDRV
-1481 VFGPGIEV
+1481 VFGPGIDL
-1489 SDVVFNH
+1489 SDMVFSH

-1511 AITVVGWYADPAQR
+1511 AITMVGWYADPAQR

-1532 DGQQIS
+1532 DGQQVS
-1538 ADSLLALPL
+1538 ADSLLALSL
-1547 APQLGGAGDDSLV
+1547 VPQLGGAGDDSLV

-1585 LYGEAGTDRYVF
+1585 LYGDAGTDTYVF

-1609 AGETSIIELNDY
+1609 AGETSIIELSDY

-1626 VGTRVGDDLLLSVS
+1626 AGTRVGDDLLLSVS

-1653 QSHDWQVK
+1653 LNHDWQVK

-1673 LSNNAAYLTSRSELT
+1673 LSNNTAYLASRSELT
-1688 GLQDHWLAGV
+1688 GLRDHWLADV

-1714 AEEMSFQFDIS
+1714 AGEMSFQFDIS

-1734 NGYGGWMPSN
+1734 NGYGGWVPSN
-1744 GASYTFNRPAVAIG
+1744 EASYTFNQPAVAIG
-1758 GVSFVP
+1758 GVSLLP
-1764 YASDNANINYQVDAS
+1764 YVSDNANITYEVGSSAS
-1779 GSVLKNVVVDWSG
+1779 ILKNLVVDWSG
-1792 PKVASSSRVY
+1792 PEVASSSRVY
-1802 SSTTGHYLYTT
+1802 ASTTGHYLYTT
-1813 EQLVNIILSL
+1813 EQLVNLILSL

-1833 YTETPLYTATT
+1833 VTETPLYTATT
-1844 TTTHYSGTVRSMMPA
+1844 TTTHYTGTVRSMTPA

-1875 QLGSYPT
+1875 QLGNYPT

-1889 NSAIIIDQVTA
+1889 NSAIIIDQVAA
-1900 GDSDNTIHYSGD
+1900 GDSDNTIRYSGD
-1912 LGIVQGGAGNDTI
+1912 LGIVQGGPGNDAI
-1925 RANGYDVS
+1925 RVNGYGVS

-1947 GVGNDLIVGGLDS
+1947 GVGNDLIVGGFGS
-1960 DTIVGGRGDDMLRG
+1960 DTIVGGRGDDTLRG
-1974 ETGDDRYYF
+1974 ETGEDRYYF

-1998 GGPVDNDSVVFGAG
+1998 GGPVDNDTVVFGVG
-2012 ITLANLSFSWGN
+2012 ITLADLSFSWGN

-2031 YGNYDESRIRMFQ
+2031 YGGYDESRIRMFQ

-2059 MPTPFLNSG
+2059 MPTPFVNSYG
-2068 GDTVVSNDWE
+2068 TTVFSNDWE

-2091 RMRMTQMLAS
+2091 RMRMTQILAS

-2107 PTLGRPGD
+2107 PTVSRRAD
-2115 NMVAGTVGADELLGL
+2115 NTLTGTVGADELLGF
-2130 SGADDLYG
+2130 SDADDLYG
-2138 GFGADT
+2138 GYGADT
-2144 LIGNAGD
+2144 LVGNAGD

-2164 GGMGDDSY
+2164 GGIGDDSY

-2188 YGGNYGGGYGG
+2188 YGGNYSGG
-2199 SYGGDYG
+2199 YGGDYG
-2206 GSYGGDYGGSYG
+2206 GSYGGS
-2218 GGYGGDYGGNN
+2218 YGGDYGGNN

-2246 WNEEALTSAADGS
+2246 WNEEALISAVDGS

-2269 WQPNSTVRIV
+2269 WQPDSTVRIV
-2279 MPRADRNAAEKIG
+2279 MPRADRNDAEQIG

-2307 QMLSLAGPSR
+2307 QMLSLAGPSP
-2317 EHSPIINTPLA
+2317 EHSPLINTPLA

-2335 MPFSYTIPQDAFIDL
+2335 MPFSYTIPQNAFVDL

-2367 NFDPETLSFS
+2367 NFDPETLTFS
-2377 GTPPFSGATDL
+2377 GTPPFSGTTDL
-2388 YSPSDWWNVRVT
+2388 YSPSGWWSVKVT

-2407 SISNSFTLTANPINK
+2407 SISNSFMLTANPINK
-2422 VTGTT
+2422 VTGTM

-2457 KLIGGLGDDRLN
+2457 KLIGGLGDDILN

-2502 LNDGV
+2502 LNDGG

-2538 TLLGMGGHR
+2538 ALLGVDGHR
-2547 IEVVFGNDSA
+2547 IEVAFSNDST
-2557 IAGPPAQD
+2557 IAGTPAQD

-2575 NGSVIASTAN
+2575 NGVAIATTAG

-2593 GGAALDGQNLLV
+2593 GTTALDGQNLLA

-2634 MIGGFGNDVYVVD
+2634 MIGGFGNDIYIVD
-2647 NVADTINETIDAGI
+2647 DVADVIDEHIDSGI
-2661 DIVQSSIDYDLRNA
+2661 DMVQSSIDYDLKNA
-2675 ANVENLL
+2675 ANVENLM
-2682 LVGPDAFDGIGNALD
+2682 LVGVDALDGTGNALN
-2697 NTLFGNLVGNS
+2697 NTLFGSIAGNW
-2708 LDGGLGVDRMVGG
+2708 LDGDLGGDRMVGG
-2721 QGDDFYVIDNNSD
+2721 QGNDYYMIDNIGD
-2734 IVVEYSGEGIDTAL
+2734 VVVENSGEGTDTVL
-2748 AGVSFSLSANVENLI
+2748 SEVSYSLSANVENLS
-2763 LSGTAAINGTGN
+2763 LTGTAAINATGN
-2775 TLNNILEGNTGNN
+2775 TLNNILEGNAGNN

-2803 GNDGVN
+2803 GNDSVN
-2809 GGAGNDVL
+2809 GGVGNDVL

-2823 DAVPATLVNQLVI
+2823 DVVPATLVNQLVI
-2836 NAKANLLNDGAG
+2836 NAKANLLNDGVG

-2856 GVLKTTFSVSN
+2856 GVLKTTFSVTN

-2873 YTLDPGLLGI
+2873 YTVDPGLLGI

-2902 QDRNLYVNTIKING
+2902 QDRNLYVNTITING
-2916 QSIANSADG
+2916 QSIANTADG

-2951 NGALRF
+2951 NGGLRF

-2966 GGTGAD
+2966 GGIGAD
-2972 TMAGGLGNDIYIV
+2972 TMSGGLGNDIYIV

-2996 NAGIDLIQS
+2996 NAGIDLVQS

-3011 NQAANVEN
+3011 NKSANVEN
-3019 LTLTGSATITA
+3019 LTLTGLATIDA
-3030 IGNALDNTLLGNAAD
+3030 IGNALDNTLLGNMAD

-3062 NDTYVVDSSSDVIVE
+3062 NDTYVVDNVSDVIVE
-3077 NANSGIDTV
+3077 NTNSGNDSV
-3086 ESSVSWTLGAELENL
+3086 ESSISWTLGAELEKL
-3101 TLTGSTAINGTGNAL
+3101 ALTGSTAINGTGNAL

-3123 SAVNSL
+3123 SAANSL
-3129 SAAAGNDTLDGG
+3129 SAAAGNDTLDGLG
-3141 AGADTLTGGT
+3141 AADTLTGGT
-3151 GNDTYLLGR
+3151 GNDTYILGR

-3174 GNTDIAQFLSGIT
+3174 GNTDIAQFLAGIT
-3187 ADQIWLRHVG
+3187 AEQLWFIHSG

-3207 SDKLVVKDWY
+3207 SDKLVLKDWY
-3217 TGAANHVEQFK
+3217 TGTANHVEQFK